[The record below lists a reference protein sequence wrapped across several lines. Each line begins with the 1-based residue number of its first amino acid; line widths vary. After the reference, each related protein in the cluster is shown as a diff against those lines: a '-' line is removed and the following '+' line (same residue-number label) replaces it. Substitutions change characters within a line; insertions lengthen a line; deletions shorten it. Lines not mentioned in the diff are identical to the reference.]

1 MVLQVSGSNKLRHTW
16 FYLPWQG
23 RNADLFEDRFR
34 LTPTWPPYF
43 VLYHLPIYPCFAN
56 FLTGWFGICGFLWP
70 SLCHGG
76 GGSCDDFEMPQHF
89 RNVGGTMHLRRSG
102 RFRSDLGRSQAIAPE
117 VCPGQLFVHGDS
129 VEVGSSCS
137 SDHSIPCADSPGW
150 VSSEAMRGSDTG
162 YSCHYRFSPAVF
174 ATAIE
179 LVAGCVFYF
188 LVHFWIRFRMWPSV
202 A

>member
-1 MVLQVSGSNKLRHTW
+1 MI
-16 FYLPWQG
+16 YLLWWG
-23 RNADLFEDRFR
+23 RNADFLKDGFW
-34 LTPTWPPYF
+34 LTPAWPL
-43 VLYHLPIYPCFAN
+43 VLYHLPIYLCLAN
-56 FLTGWFGICGFLWP
+56 LLTGWFGVCGFLWP

-76 GGSCDDFEMPQHF
+76 GGSCDYFEMPQHF
-89 RNVGGTMHLRRSG
+89 GNVDGTMHLRRSG
-102 RFRSDLGRSQAIAPE
+102 RFRSDLGRSQAVAPE
-117 VCPGQLFVHGDS
+117 VCPGQLFVYGDS

-137 SDHSIPCADSPGW
+137 SDPCADSPGW
-150 VSSEAMRGSDTG
+150 VSSEAMRGSDIG
-162 YSCHYRFSPAVF
+162 YSCHYWFSPAVF